1 MMDVEI
7 EAKRAE
13 KNAEKV
19 RARKNR
25 KATYFCEKRHKKHL
39 NYKTMRYVKDA
50 KAGVIGKHH
59 DTHRQVKRADDA
71 ISQKVAEYLCC
82 NDTDSS
88 IRPFYISEDDAAYR
102 EKLTKFI
109 IENAYEY
116 RWENEDNEG
125 AVKSAEEMLSGLSLQ
140 ELKLVAYVTGSNDVS
155 RREISV
161 VDAIGW
167 DERLFTIYGRHLID
181 INEYCTEVL
190 DILRL
195 RWAYESLYYDKSNAC

>member
-1 MMDVEI
+1 MMDIEI

-50 KAGVIGKHH
+50 KAGVIGKNH

-71 ISQKVAEYLCC
+71 ISQKIAEYLCC

-88 IRPFYISEDDAAYR
+88 IRPFYISEDYCSHMG
-102 EKLTKFI
+102 K
-109 IENAYEY
+109 
-116 RWENEDNEG
+116 
-125 AVKSAEEMLSGLSLQ
+125 
-140 ELKLVAYVTGSNDVS
+140 
-155 RREISV
+155 RRE
-161 VDAIGW
+161 
-167 DERLFTIYGRHLID
+167 
-181 INEYCTEVL
+181 
-190 DILRL
+190 
-195 RWAYESLYYDKSNAC
+195 